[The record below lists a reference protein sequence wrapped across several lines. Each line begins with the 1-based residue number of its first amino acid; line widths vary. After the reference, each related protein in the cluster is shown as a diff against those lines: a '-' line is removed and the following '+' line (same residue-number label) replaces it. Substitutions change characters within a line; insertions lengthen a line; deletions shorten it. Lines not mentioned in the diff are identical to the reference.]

1 MDELKTLIKE
11 LEYEPPHSLA
21 RQRLRLAQET
31 TAAPRDRRWRRLLPF
46 GRHTRLERP
55 LLSGRRLAMGA
66 AVAAAV
72 AVGVAVP
79 SLLGSAKPA
88 YALTKNQDGSINLKI
103 YDFRDPEHLE
113 RELADWGVSAD
124 IIYLPLGKRCGNN
137 RAPFL
142 KGDNFGLTEEELSS
156 SDAAAQ
162 ARLRERLQKSIS
174 YQAIRPQD
182 GITIYPR
189 HIKPGQIAMIEVME
203 NPVKPTVESPGVAW
217 QFSGRLTTGPIEPC
231 KVVADPSAND
241 IGDATPPPGS

>member
-11 LEYEPPHSLA
+11 LEHEPPHSLA
-21 RQRLRLAQET
+21 RQRLRLAQEA

-46 GRHTRLERP
+46 GQHTRLEQP

-72 AVGVAVP
+72 AAGVAVP

-113 RELADWGVSAD
+113 KELAEWGVPAD
-124 IIYLPLGKRCGNN
+124 ITYLPLGKRCGNI

-142 KGDNFGLTEEELSS
+142 KGDDFGATKEELSNN
-156 SDAAAQ
+156 DAATQ
-162 ARLRERLQKSIS
+162 ARFRERLQKSIS

-182 GITIYPR
+182 GITIHPR

-203 NPVKPTVESPGVAW
+203 NPVTPTVEHPGVAW

>member
-11 LEYEPPHSLA
+11 LEHEPPHSLA
-21 RQRLRLAQET
+21 RQRLRLAQEA

-46 GRHTRLERP
+46 GQHTRLEQP

-72 AVGVAVP
+72 AAGVAVP

-113 RELADWGVSAD
+113 KELAEWGVPAD
-124 IIYLPLGKRCGNN
+124 ITYLPLGKRCGNI

-142 KGDNFGLTEEELSS
+142 KGDDFGRTKEELSN
-156 SDAAAQ
+156 SDAATQ
-162 ARLRERLQKSIS
+162 ARLRERLQESIS

-203 NPVKPTVESPGVAW
+203 NPVTPTVEHPGVAW

-231 KVVADPSAND
+231 QVVADPSAND

>member
-11 LEYEPPHSLA
+11 LEHEPPHSLA
-21 RQRLRLAQET
+21 RQRLRLAQEA
-31 TAAPRDRRWRRLLPF
+31 TAAPLDRRWRRLLPF
-46 GRHTRLERP
+46 GRHTRPERP
-55 LLSGRRLAMGA
+55 LLSGRRLAMGT
-66 AVAAAV
+66 AVAVAV

-79 SLLGSAKPA
+79 SLLGSAEPA

-113 RELADWGVSAD
+113 KELQDWGVPAD
-124 IIYLPLGKRCGNN
+124 ITYLPLGKRCGNN
-137 RAPFL
+137 RAPFV
-142 KGDNFGLTEEELSS
+142 KGDDFGATKEELSS
-156 SDAAAQ
+156 SDPAAQ

-189 HIKPGQIAMIEVME
+189 HIQPGQIAMIEVME
-203 NPVKPTVESPGVAW
+203 NPATPTVERPGVAW
-217 QFSGRLTTGPIEPC
+217 QFSGRLTTGPIEAC

>member
-1 MDELKTLIKE
+1 MDELKTLIGE
-11 LEYEPPHSLA
+11 LEHEPPHSLA

-31 TAAPRDRRWRRLLPF
+31 TAAPRDRGWRRLLPF
-46 GRHTRLERP
+46 GRHTRLDQP

-66 AVAAAV
+66 AVAAVITA
-72 AVGVAVP
+72 GVAVP
-79 SLLGSAKPA
+79 LLGDADPA
-88 YALTKNQDGSINLKI
+88 YALTKNQDGSINLKV

-113 RELADWGVSAD
+113 KELADWGVPAD
-124 IIYLPLGKRCGNN
+124 ITYLPLGKSCGNN

-142 KGDNFGLTEEELSS
+142 KGDDFGATKEELLS
-156 SDAAAQ
+156 SDAAVQ
-162 ARLRERLQKSIS
+162 ARVRERLEKSIS
-174 YQAIRPQD
+174 FQAIRPRD

-203 NPVKPTVESPGVAW
+203 NPVTPTVERPGVAW

-231 KVVADPSAND
+231 KVVADPEAHH

>member
-11 LEYEPPHSLA
+11 LEHEPPHSLA
-21 RQRLRLAQET
+21 RQRLRLAQEA
-31 TAAPRDRRWRRLLPF
+31 TAAPRDRRWSRLL
-46 GRHTRLERP
+46 RHNRREQP

-72 AVGVAVP
+72 AAGVAVP
-79 SLLGSAKPA
+79 SLLGSADPA

-103 YDFRDPEHLE
+103 YDFRNPEHVE
-113 RELADWGVSAD
+113 KELADWGVPAD
-124 IIYLPLGKRCGNN
+124 ITYLPLGKRCGNN

-142 KGDNFGLTEEELSS
+142 KGDDVGATKEELSN
-156 SDAAAQ
+156 SDAAVQ
-162 ARLRERLQKSIS
+162 AGLRERLEKSSS

-189 HIKPGQIAMIEVME
+189 HIKPGQIALIEVME
-203 NPVKPTVESPGVAW
+203 NPVTPTVERPGVAW

-231 KVVADPSAND
+231 KVVADPSATD
-241 IGDATPPPGS
+241 IGDATPPAGS